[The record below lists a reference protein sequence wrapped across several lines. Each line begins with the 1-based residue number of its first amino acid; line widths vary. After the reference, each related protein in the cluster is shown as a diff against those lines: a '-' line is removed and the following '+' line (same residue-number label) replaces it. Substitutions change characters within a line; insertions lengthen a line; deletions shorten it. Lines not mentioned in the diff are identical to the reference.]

1 MMMIEAMIHIINK
14 TIFTHAQ
21 MNMICVEVEAMIHNI
36 INKTI
41 FTHAQM
47 QNYFSFRFNE
57 KTQEN
62 SQSV

>member
-1 MMMIEAMIHIINK
+1 MIEAMIHNIINK

-41 FTHAQM
+41 LTHAQM